1 MAVGSIGAAEF
12 ERLVARTGNEKFLAR
27 PYAGRKDGMP
37 VSECVRMATANDR
50 AIAAANATLSGRNP
64 LITRLSVLRARNALA
79 ARGRQAESMALSLT
93 VPADMPESELRA
105 YMREAYAVTELSD
118 VSIVRTD
125 ASTVTATATVFG
137 GLAVD
142 GNAEE
147 ASEAA
152 DAAREASEAADA
164 TESSDSGQEYHIILT
179 GLAGGEETLL
189 LYEANKERLSAK
201 YPKHFLNEITQLAE
215 GLDQRKACETGYR
228 NGVSYMYALGDGGVY
243 AGLYAMSGRI
253 RTGLCVNLPDITI
266 SQKTI
271 EVCEELDIDPYQI
284 GSGGCILMVTDDPE
298 KLLNALWK
306 EDIEAADIGR
316 LTDTNAKELHNGEEV
331 RYLEPYRGG

>member
-37 VSECVRMATANDR
+37 VSECVRMAAANDR
-50 AIAAANATLSGRNP
+50 AIAAANATLSGRDP
-64 LITRLSVLRARNALA
+64 LITRLSVLRAWNILA
-79 ARGRQAESMALSLT
+79 ARGRQAESMTLSLT

-137 GLAVD
+137 GSAD
-142 GNAEE
+142 GAEPI
-147 ASEAA
+147 A
-152 DAAREASEAADA
+152 
-164 TESSDSGQEYHIILT
+164 SGQEYHIILT
-179 GLAGGEETLL
+179 GLAGGEKTLL

-201 YPKHFLNEITQLAE
+201 YPKHFLNEIPQLAE
-215 GLDQRKACETGYR
+215 GLDQRKACETGWL
-228 NGVSYMYALGDGGVY
+228 NGAAYMYALGDGGVY

-253 RTGLCVNLPDITI
+253 RTGLRIDLPDITI

-284 GSGGCILMVTDDPE
+284 GSGGCVLMVTDDPE
-298 KLLNALWK
+298 KLLSALWK

>member
-37 VSECVRMATANDR
+37 VSECVRLAAANDR
-50 AIAAANATLSGRNP
+50 NIAAANGTLTGRNP
-64 LITRLSVLRARNALA
+64 LVARLSVLRARNILA
-79 ARGRQAESMALSLT
+79 ARGRHAESMTLSLT
-93 VPADMPESELRA
+93 VPEDMQESELRA

-125 ASTVTATATVFG
+125 ASTVTATATAFG
-137 GLAVD
+137 GLA
-142 GNAEE
+142 GSTEPT
-147 ASEAA
+147 ASEQ
-152 DAAREASEAADA
+152 E
-164 TESSDSGQEYHIILT
+164 EYHIIL
-179 GLAGGEETLL
+179 AGFAGSEETLL
-189 LYEANKERLSAK
+189 LYEVNKERLSAK
-201 YPKHFLNEITQLAE
+201 YPKHFLEEIPQLIN
-215 GLDQRKACETGYR
+215 GLDQSKACKLGWQ
-228 NGVSYMYALGDGGVY
+228 NGVSYMCALGDGGVY

-253 RTGLCVNLPDITI
+253 RTGLCVNLPDIPI

-298 KLLNALWK
+298 RLLDALWK
-306 EDIEAADIGR
+306 EYIEAADIGC
-316 LTDTNAKELHNGEEV
+316 LTDTNAKELRNGEEV

>member
-37 VSECVRMATANDR
+37 VSECVRMAAANDR
-50 AIAAANATLSGRNP
+50 AIAAANATLSGRDP
-64 LITRLSVLRARNALA
+64 LITRLSVLRAWNILA
-79 ARGRQAESMALSLT
+79 ARGRQAESMTLSLT

-105 YMREAYAVTELSD
+105 YMREAYALTELSD

-125 ASTVTATATVFG
+125 ASTVTATATAFG

-152 DAAREASEAADA
+152 GAAKDISGATDAEPPAPGR
-164 TESSDSGQEYHIILT
+164 EYHIILT
-179 GLAGGEETLL
+179 GFAGSEETLL

-201 YPKHFLNEITQLAE
+201 YPKHFLNEIPQLAE

-298 KLLNALWK
+298 KLLSALWK

>member
-27 PYAGRKDGMP
+27 PYAGRKEGMP
-37 VSECVRMATANDR
+37 VSECVRMAAANDR

-64 LITRLSVLRARNALA
+64 LIARLSVLRAWNVLA
-79 ARGRQAESMALSLT
+79 ARGRQAESMTLSLT

-137 GLAVD
+137 GPAVD

-152 DAAREASEAADA
+152 GAAKDISGATDAEPPAPGR
-164 TESSDSGQEYHIILT
+164 EYHIILT

-189 LYEANKERLSAK
+189 LYEANKERLSSK
-201 YPKHFLNEITQLAE
+201 YPKHFLNEIPQLAE

-253 RTGLCVNLPDITI
+253 RTGLCVNLPDIMI

-284 GSGGCILMVTDDPE
+284 GSGGCILMVTDDPG
-298 KLLNALWK
+298 KLLSALWK

>member
-37 VSECVRMATANDR
+37 VSECVRMAAANDR
-50 AIAAANATLSGRNP
+50 AIAAANATLSGRDP
-64 LITRLSVLRARNALA
+64 LITRLSVLRAWNVLA
-79 ARGRQAESMALSLT
+79 ARGRQAESMTLSLT

-125 ASTVTATATVFG
+125 ASIVTATATAFG

-147 ASEAA
+147 AS
-152 DAAREASEAADA
+152 
-164 TESSDSGQEYHIILT
+164 
-179 GLAGGEETLL
+179 
-189 LYEANKERLSAK
+189 EANKERLSAK
-201 YPKHFLNEITQLAE
+201 YPKHFLNEIPQLAE